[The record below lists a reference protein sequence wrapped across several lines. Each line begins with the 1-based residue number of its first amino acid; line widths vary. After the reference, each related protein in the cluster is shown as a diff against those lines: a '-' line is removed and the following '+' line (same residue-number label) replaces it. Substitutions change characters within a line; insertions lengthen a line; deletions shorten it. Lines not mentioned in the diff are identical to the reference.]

1 MMHFDLSPKQHLA
14 LFSTADIVIFGGGN
28 GGGKSFTLRAL
39 PLLPEY
45 LGTPGCRTVIFAE
58 SNPKLEQADG
68 MVQECMTMYASWHPN
83 GRDGYK
89 KTPVKRWTWP
99 IYNKFKV
106 QIGEA
111 TIDLSFVGEPGQ
123 WDGMQAAIIGV
134 DQVEQITWAQFD
146 SITGR
151 NRTMTGARART
162 FATANP
168 PAEGKDHWLTQLL
181 SSGGFIDGKGWAV
194 PEMEG
199 RVRFYALVNDEFV
212 FADSVAELSGMGVL
226 VKDRDG
232 VEIPPKSLTFVQALV
247 DDHPI
252 KEFRDA
258 YKRELAAKGEIE
270 RARRLRGNWHATD
283 EAGKYFRREWFQI
296 VPAYRPSHMVM
307 EVRTWDAAW
316 SKSETADATVGL
328 RMAQEPDNYLTFRDM
343 LRFRGSPF
351 HVARAIKMVAELD
364 GPDVVIRL
372 PFDAGRAG
380 FDQTELAR
388 WLRARG
394 YRVVLTRDVGD
405 KLTRSK
411 AYQER
416 CEGREVRLA
425 TTHLSAGIAEALTED
440 FIVHEADSGE
450 AVKVEGLPR
459 SNVSTLDG
467 WHTPFL
473 ADHVRFGRDTL
484 AVRSIKKDA
493 VDAAVGGNEVL
504 TSELGRDPADVDP
517 EDIEEAVAQARRDVA
532 GGQRRGPGGGRVSMR
547 R

>member
-1 MMHFDLSPKQHLA
+1 MPHFDLSPKQHKA
-14 LFSTADIVIFGGGN
+14 LFSVADIVIFGGGN

-45 LGTPGCRTVIFAE
+45 LGTPGCATAIFAE
-58 SNPKLEQADG
+58 SNPKLEQAGG
-68 MVQECMTMYASWHPN
+68 MVQECLTMYAPLHPS
-83 GRDGYK
+83 GREGYK

-99 IYNKFKV
+99 NGV
-106 QIGEA
+106 

-123 WDGMQAAIIGV
+123 WDGMQAAIIGI

-162 FATANP
+162 FVTANP
-168 PAEGKDHWLTQLL
+168 PEEGKDHWLTQLL
-181 SSGGFIDGKGWAV
+181 SAGGFIDKKGWAI

-199 RVRFYALVNDEFV
+199 KVRFYVLVNDEFV
-212 FADSVAELSGMGVL
+212 FADSVAQLRAMGVL

-232 VEIPPKSLTFVQALV
+232 EDILPKSLTFVQALV

-252 KEFRDA
+252 KSFRDA
-258 YKRELAAKGEIE
+258 YKRELAAKGEVE
-270 RARRLRGNWHATD
+270 RARRLRGNWHATE
-283 EAGKYFRREWFQI
+283 EAGKYFRREWFEP
-296 VPAYRPSHMVM
+296 VVDYKPTYAARR
-307 EVRTWDAAW
+307 VRSWDNAW
-316 SKSETADATVGL
+316 SASEAADATVGL
-328 RMAQEPDNYLTFRDM
+328 LMSQEPDNFVTMQDM

-351 HVARAIKMVAELD
+351 HVSRAIKLIAELD
-364 GPDVVIRL
+364 GPGVTIRL
-372 PFDAGRAG
+372 PHDAGRAG

-394 YRVVLTRDVGD
+394 YTV
-405 KLTRSK
+405 KLTPDRGTKLERSK
-411 AYQER
+411 PYQER

-425 TTHLSAGIAEALTED
+425 TSHLSIGVAERLTQD
-440 FIVHEADSGE
+440 FIIHDAEDGKEVR
-450 AVKVEGLPR
+450 VEGLSR
-459 SNVSTLDG
+459 SNVSTIDE
-467 WHTPFL
+467 WRPAFL
-473 ADHVRFGRDTL
+473 ADHVRFGRDTM

-504 TSELGRDPADVDP
+504 TSEQGRDPADVEP
-517 EDIEEAVAQARRDVA
+517 EAIQRALAQAQREV
-532 GGQRRGPGGGRVSMR
+532 GGSQHRGVPGLGGGRVGGQKFFR